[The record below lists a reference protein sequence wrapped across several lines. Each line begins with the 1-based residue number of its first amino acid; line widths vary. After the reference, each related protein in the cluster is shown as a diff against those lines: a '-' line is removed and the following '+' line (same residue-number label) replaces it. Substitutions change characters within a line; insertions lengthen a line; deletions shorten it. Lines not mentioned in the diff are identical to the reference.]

1 MAIVAVDVAGVFV
14 AHAASASSTVGTDNV
29 SGTAAAAGSGNST
42 AGHTCPN
49 MTNTTASSAGTTAQ
63 GIWP

>member
-1 MAIVAVDVAGVFV
+1 MAIVAVVVAGVFV
-14 AHAASASSTVGTDNV
+14 AHAASASSTVATDNL
-29 SGTAAAAGSGNST
+29 SGTAAGSGNST

>member
-1 MAIVAVDVAGVFV
+1 MAIVAVVVAGVFV
-14 AHAASASSTVGTDNV
+14 AHAASASSPVAADNV
-29 SGTAAAAGSGNST
+29 SGTAAAGSGNST

-63 GIWP
+63 RIWP